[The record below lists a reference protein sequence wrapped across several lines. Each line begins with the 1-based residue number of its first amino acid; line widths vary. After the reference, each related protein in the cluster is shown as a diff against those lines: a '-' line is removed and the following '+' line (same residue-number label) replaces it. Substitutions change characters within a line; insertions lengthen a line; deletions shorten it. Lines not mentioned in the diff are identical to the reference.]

1 MKEITISNDRR
12 HMGVLRHFPW
22 GISITKISKR
32 PLLEDYIESVMFPDS
47 NYNKI
52 ERLSI

>member
-22 GISITKISKR
+22 GDKYYQDIKKAAA
-32 PLLEDYIESVMFPDS
+32 
-47 NYNKI
+47 
-52 ERLSI
+52 